1 MNGIELMK
9 NPERL
14 RESPEQNMATAKET
28 ANRLKSYGGVLGAI
42 GNFAEKQLIR
52 TEKINAFANVAH
64 KAYNKGDAKSVDY
77 MYLKG
82 TQLEK
87 LGAYKATME
96 RMNGLGNT
104 QLMEIVQNKDCGR
117 LERAC
122 AKKEMGKNQETAHG
136 QKTMEHPRVETGFD
150 AKENRNSE
158 DDSREEN
165 IEKRDPTVEKIT
177 KAIGTPEGIKALM
190 EKHPERVNLQEKLE
204 KTLETLS
211 DPDASPAEIRS
222 AQASL
227 SNLKGQLLEMAAKD
241 MLAESGFT
249 VEPQQRVVPG
259 ESGGT
264 RPDVI
269 AVNNTNHP
277 IEAFGCSIQPG
288 ETICAE
294 CKCGRASYLK
304 TELTEHIPNQ
314 LSGQKGTKILL
325 ATSDINNV
333 PDGLAERV
341 CNQYNAKLIK
351 LDIGV
356 SDVEKAITEV
366 AKE

>member
-1 MNGIELMK
+1 MSGIETVK
-9 NPERL
+9 NLEQL
-14 RESPEQNMATAKET
+14 RESPERNMATAKET
-28 ANRLKSYGGVLGAI
+28 ASRLKSYGGVLGVM
-42 GNFAEKQLIR
+42 GNFSEKQLVR
-52 TEKINAFANVAH
+52 AEKIDSFAKTAH
-64 KAYNKGDAKSVDY
+64 KAYNEGNAKSVDN

-104 QLMEIVQNKDCGR
+104 QLMEIVQTKGWGR

-122 AKKEMGKNQETAHG
+122 AKKELEKNQETANG
-136 QKTMEHPRVETGFD
+136 QKAMERSRVETGFD
-150 AKENRNSE
+150 TKENRNSE
-158 DDSREEN
+158 DDYREEN
-165 IEKRDPTVEKIT
+165 IEKRDSAVEKIS
-177 KAIGTPEGIKALM
+177 KAIGTPEGIEALM
-190 EKHPERVNLQEKLE
+190 EKHPEKANLQEKLE

-249 VEPQQRVVPG
+249 VESQQRVVPG

-269 AVNNTNHP
+269 AVNNTDHP